1 MAATNHISTKWLG
14 NMAFES
20 NNPSGHSLIIDAGP
34 DSGGEGSGYRPKAL
48 MLSSLAGCSGLDVAM
63 LIRKMKLE
71 VDEFHI
77 ETIGSLTEEHPQI
90 YNKVRVEYHF
100 YGSALKEAKLQRA
113 VDLSLEKYCGVT
125 EMFKGFA
132 ELDVETIFHHKN

>member
-1 MAATNHISTKWLG
+1 MATTNHISTKWLG
-14 NMAFES
+14 KMAFES

-34 DSGGEGSGYRPKAL
+34 ESGGEGSGYRPKAL

-90 YNKVRVEYHF
+90 YNKVRIEYHF

-132 ELDVETIFHHKN
+132 ELDVETIFHHKS

>member
-1 MAATNHISTKWLG
+1 MATTNHISTKWLG
-14 NMAFES
+14 KMAFES
-20 NNPSGHSLIIDAGP
+20 NNPSGHSLVIDAGP
-34 DSGGEGSGYRPKAL
+34 ESGGEGSGYRPKAL

-90 YNKVRVEYHF
+90 YNKVRIEYHF
-100 YGSALKEAKLQRA
+100 HGSALKEAKLQRA

-132 ELDVETIFHHKN
+132 ELDVETIFHHKS